1 MNEKIKFDNILILLF
16 FISFLII
23 NILGYIFDIIASVRK
38 ESTYII
44 SYVPIIISLLIAY
57 LFYLLYKLKC
67 K

>member
-44 SYVPIIISLLIAY
+44 SYVPIIISLLIAC